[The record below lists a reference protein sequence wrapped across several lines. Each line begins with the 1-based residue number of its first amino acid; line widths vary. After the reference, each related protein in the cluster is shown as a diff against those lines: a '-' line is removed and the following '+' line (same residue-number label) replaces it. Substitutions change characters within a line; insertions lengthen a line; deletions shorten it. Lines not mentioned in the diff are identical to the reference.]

1 MSIEHGECQGRG
13 KETLEI
19 LQRVKGA
26 TAQRKWLSFAVTLRP
41 FFCTVFFIMRL
52 DVRSSIYV
60 GYIGRKSGQATYIR
74 KAHYRWNCQ

>member
-1 MSIEHGECQGRG
+1 MSQGRG

-26 TAQRKWLSFAVTLRP
+26 TGQRKWLSFAVTLRP
-41 FFCTVFFIMRL
+41 FCTVSF

-60 GYIGRKSGQATYIR
+60 GYIGRKSGQAILSE
-74 KAHYRWNCQ
+74 KHIVGGIVNNSPDV